1 MSASL
6 LGGVRASYSL
16 ESPIQNFWESKI
28 LLESQLVTSLSI
40 QVSCKLKVIAVIP
53 DFKLPTSVARS
64 VLPSL
69 YSRSDIVY
77 NLQRIAVLSIALKG
91 DQEGN
96 LDSKVISECLK
107 DKIHQ
112 P

>member
-40 QVSCKLKVIAVIP
+40 QVSCKLKVIAV
-53 DFKLPTSVARS
+53 FQL
-64 VLPSL
+64 
-69 YSRSDIVY
+69 
-77 NLQRIAVLSIALKG
+77 NLKKFNFRK
-91 DQEGN
+91 N
-96 LDSKVISECLK
+96 NMMR
-107 DKIHQ
+107 
-112 P
+112 